1 MRNIAIFAHV
11 DAGKTTLSEQLLS
24 RAGAIRT
31 VGKVDAGTAHTDR
44 LPIEKRRGISVQ
56 SAGAVLRWQN
66 ELITLIDTPGHS
78 DFAAETERALYAPDG
93 AVLLLSAV
101 EGVQSRTEALFEALK
116 KAQMPAVLFINKVDR
131 EGADRERVLNDIR
144 SFMTEDAVPLWD
156 TDALYAFLAE
166 RDDGL
171 MEMYLNGENADM
183 HTLMPALIKLT
194 RCCRAY
200 PVLSGSA
207 LKGEGVDLLL
217 QAVVDLLPPPD
228 PGSETFAARI
238 FAVSKD
244 DKMGKIAH
252 VRVFSGVLRTRDALK
267 LPHQTEEKKVTQLR
281 RYTADGKGE
290 DTGELHAGDIGMVM
304 GLDGALPGMILGDE
318 SLVPRSVDRDAL
330 SAPTLQVSA
339 SAGKGNEHALYRAF
353 LELETEDPLLQVNYD
368 SVRGETVISV
378 MGEIQ
383 LEILTDTLKS
393 RFGLDVIFGD
403 SRILYRETV
412 SAPVEGFVAYLA
424 PKPCWAVIRV
434 LLEPLPRGSGV
445 QFVCP
450 LTPKQLP
457 IRYQRQIENAVPLA
471 LKQGVFGY
479 EVTDVKMTILYG
491 EHHEIHTHP
500 LDFIVALPMAV
511 MDALDKGNN
520 QRLEPVMETD
530 FLLPGQYLGRVMSD
544 VEKMRGKVLEVSRT
558 ADERRAKMHCLIP
571 MAEMLHYSEDLR
583 RMTGGQGGMT
593 MRLHGYQDAPE
604 SCTETCPRRSVDPRD
619 TSKYILAARSALEG
633 GIFDR

>member
-31 VGKVDAGTAHTDR
+31 AGKVDAGTAHTDR
-44 LPIEKRRGISVQ
+44 LPIERRRGISVQ
-56 SAGAVLRWQN
+56 SAGAVLRWKN
-66 ELITLIDTPGHS
+66 EEITLIDTPGHS
-78 DFAAETERALYAPDG
+78 DFAAETERALFAPDG

-101 EGVQSRTEALFEALK
+101 EGVQSRTESLFDALK
-116 KAQMPAVLFINKVDR
+116 KARMPALMFINKTDR
-131 EGADRERVLNDIR
+131 EGADRDRVLDDIR
-144 SFMTEDAVPLWD
+144 SLMTEDAVPLWD
-156 TDALYAFLAE
+156 EDALYAFLAE
-166 RDDGL
+166 RDDDL
-171 MEMYLNGENADM
+171 MEAYLDGAAPDRGQLLQILIRE
-183 HTLMPALIKLT
+183 TRAL
-194 RCCRAY
+194 RAY

-207 LKGEGVDLLL
+207 LKGEGIESLLD
-217 QAVVDLLPPPD
+217 AVAELLPPPD
-228 PGSETFAARI
+228 KGSESLAARV

-244 DKMGKIAH
+244 DKMGRIAH
-252 VRVFSGVLRTRDALK
+252 VRVFSGALHTRDALK
-267 LPHQTEEKKVTQLR
+267 IAGQEEEKKITQLR

-290 DTGELHAGDIGMVM
+290 DTQALHAGEIGMVM
-304 GLDGALPGMILGDE
+304 GLDGAVPGTVLGDE
-318 SLVPRSVDRDAL
+318 ALLPRAVDRESL

-339 SAGKGNEHALYRAF
+339 SAGKGREHALYRAF
-353 LELETEDPLLQVNYD
+353 LELESEDPLLQVGYD
-368 SVRGETVISV
+368 SVRGETVLSV

-393 RFGLDVIFGD
+393 RYGLDVTFGEA
-403 SRILYRETV
+403 RILYRETV

-479 EVTDVKMTILYG
+479 EVTDVKMTVLYG

-511 MDALDKGNN
+511 MDALDKGHN
-520 QRLEPVMETD
+520 QRLEPVMTVD
-530 FLLPGQYLGRVMSD
+530 FLLPGQFLGRVMSD
-544 VEKMRGKVLEVSRT
+544 VEKMRGKVQEVSRT
-558 ADERRAKMHCLIP
+558 ADDRRARMHCLIP
-571 MAEMLHYSEDLR
+571 MAEMLHYGEDLR
-583 RMTGGQGGMT
+583 RMTGGQGSMT
-593 MRLHGYQDAPE
+593 MRLHGYQDAPD

>member
-1 MRNIAIFAHV
+1 MRNIVILAHV

-31 VGKVDAGTAHTDR
+31 AGKVDQGTAHTDR
-44 LPIEKRRGISVQ
+44 LAIEKRRGISVQ
-56 SAGAVLRWQN
+56 SAGAVLRWKDD
-66 ELITLIDTPGHS
+66 EITLIDTPGHS

-101 EGVQSRTEALFEALK
+101 EGVQSRTEALFDALK
-116 KAQMPAVLFINKVDR
+116 KAQMPTVFFINKVDR
-131 EGADRERVLNDIR
+131 EGADRERVLRDIA
-144 SFMTEDAVPLWD
+144 SFMTADAVPLWD
-156 TDALYAFLAE
+156 DEQLYAFLAE
-166 RDDGL
+166 RDDDL
-171 MEMYLNGENADM
+171 MESYLAGEEMDRAKCTDV
-183 HTLMPALIKLT
+183 LVRL
-194 RCCRAY
+194 CRAGRCY

-207 LKGEGVDLLL
+207 LKGEGVDELLDAIL
-217 QAVVDLLPPPD
+217 RFLPPPEKGTD
-228 PGSETFAARI
+228 MLAARV
-238 FAVSKD
+238 FAVTKD

-252 VRVFSGVLRTRDALK
+252 VRIFSGTLRTRDALL
-267 LPHQTEEKKVTQLR
+267 LPGQTEEKKVTQLR
-281 RYTADGKGE
+281 RYTADGRGE
-290 DTGELHAGDIGMVM
+290 DTAQLSAGQIGMVM
-304 GLDGALPGMILGDE
+304 GLDVVTPGMALGDS
-318 SLVPRSVDRDAL
+318 SLLREAIDPSVL
-330 SAPTLQVSA
+330 STPTLQVSA
-339 SAGKGNEHALYRAF
+339 SAGKGKEHALYRAF
-353 LELETEDPLLQVNYD
+353 LELESEDPLLQISYD
-368 SVRGETVISV
+368 SVQGETVLSV
-378 MGEIQ
+378 MGDIQ

-393 RFGLDVIFGD
+393 RFGLDVTFGEA
-403 SRILYRETV
+403 RILYRETV
-412 SAPVEGFVAYLA
+412 SAPVEGYVAYLA
-424 PKPCWAVIRV
+424 PKPCWAVIQVRI
-434 LLEPLPRGSGV
+434 EPLPRGSGV

-457 IRYQRQIENAVPLA
+457 IRYQRQIENALPLA

-479 EVTDVKMTILYG
+479 EVTDVKITILYG

-530 FLLPGQYLGRVMSD
+530 FLLPGQFLGRVMSD
-544 VEKMRGKVLEVSRT
+544 VEKMRGQVLEVSRT

-583 RMTGGQGGMT
+583 RLTGGQGGMT
-593 MRLHGYQDAPE
+593 MRLHGYQDAPA
-604 SCTETCPRRSVDPRD
+604 SCDQVCPRRSVDPRD

>member
-1 MRNIAIFAHV
+1 MRNIVILAHV

-31 VGKVDAGTAHTDR
+31 VGKVDQGTAHTDR
-44 LPIEKRRGISVQ
+44 LAIEKRRGISVQ
-56 SAGAVLRWQN
+56 SAGAVLRWKDD
-66 ELITLIDTPGHS
+66 EITLIDTPGHS

-101 EGVQSRTEALFEALK
+101 EGVQSRTEALFDALK
-116 KAQMPAVLFINKVDR
+116 KAQMPTVFFINKVDR
-131 EGADRERVLNDIR
+131 EGADRERVLRDIA
-144 SFMTEDAVPLWD
+144 SFMTADAVPLWD
-156 TDALYAFLAE
+156 DEQLYAFLAE
-166 RDDGL
+166 RDDDL
-171 MEMYLNGENADM
+171 MESYLAGEEMDKAKCTDV
-183 HTLMPALIKLT
+183 LVRL
-194 RCCRAY
+194 CRAGRCY

-207 LKGEGVDLLL
+207 LKGEGVDELLDAIL
-217 QAVVDLLPPPD
+217 RFLPPPEKGTD
-228 PGSETFAARI
+228 VLAARV
-238 FAVSKD
+238 FAVTKD

-252 VRVFSGVLRTRDALK
+252 VRIFSGTLRTRDALL
-267 LPHQTEEKKVTQLR
+267 LPGQTEEKKVTQLR
-281 RYTADGKGE
+281 RYTADGRGE
-290 DTGELHAGDIGMVM
+290 DTAQLSAGQIGMVM
-304 GLDGALPGMILGDE
+304 GLDAVTPGMALGDS
-318 SLVPRSVDRDAL
+318 SLLREAIDPSVL
-330 SAPTLQVSA
+330 STPTLQVSA
-339 SAGKGNEHALYRAF
+339 SAGKGKEHALYRAF
-353 LELETEDPLLQVNYD
+353 LELESEDPLLQISYD
-368 SVRGETVISV
+368 SVQGETVLSV
-378 MGEIQ
+378 MGDIQ

-393 RFGLDVIFGD
+393 RFGLDVTFGEA
-403 SRILYRETV
+403 RILYRETV
-412 SAPVEGFVAYLA
+412 SAPVEGYVAYLA
-424 PKPCWAVIRV
+424 PKPCWAVIQVRI
-434 LLEPLPRGSGV
+434 EPLPRGSGV

-457 IRYQRQIENAVPLA
+457 IRYQRQIENALPLA

-479 EVTDVKMTILYG
+479 EVTDVKITILYG

-530 FLLPGQYLGRVMSD
+530 FLLPGQFLGRVMSD
-544 VEKMRGKVLEVSRT
+544 VEKMRGQVLEVSRT

-583 RMTGGQGGMT
+583 RLTGGQGGMT
-593 MRLHGYQDAPE
+593 MRLHGYQDAPA
-604 SCTETCPRRSVDPRD
+604 SCDQVCPRRSVDPRD